1 MKFHALPLAL
11 ALLLAGCALPTH
23 APRHDAAAQTA
34 VAATAHPLATRAA
47 LAMLERGGSAAD
59 AAVAAQMVL
68 GLVEPQSSGIGGGAL
83 AMHWDAN
90 KKQLS
95 SLDGLA
101 AAPARVTAGLTVD
114 IDGARLDADGVQRG
128 GRSVGVPGALALLE
142 TLHQRHGR
150 LPWATLFEP
159 AITLAEGGF
168 AMPRYLRDVLS
179 APGAARNHPDMA
191 GLYFDAQGRVLP
203 IGTLLRNPAYAK
215 TLREIA
221 ALGHP
226 GWLRQGGAREFVAA
240 AQGGSKAS
248 LITEADLQNYR
259 VQPREPL
266 CAPFKRYRVCAMAPS
281 SFGGVVVLQMLQML
295 EHTPTSFDFDD
306 AEFVHRYVEAGRLAQ
321 ADRLRYVGDPGHVNV
336 PTAALLAP
344 GYLNPRAALI
354 DANRAMPEA
363 RAGALGAVTSG
374 WLSDRAEHAATTS
387 QIAIVDARGN
397 ALSMSTTINLNFGS
411 RLMAGGYV
419 LNNALTNFS
428 DAPPPGQQQ
437 ANQLASGKRPV
448 SSMAPIIVFDE
459 HGAPVVVGGSAGGGQ
474 LVDYI
479 ARSLIEMLVHGHTPA
494 QALARG
500 HVSTAVEGSV
510 QLERGSSM
518 AAHAQALRAL
528 GHRVDVVQMRSGLAF
543 VKRTAQG
550 WIGAADPRRD
560 GDAQSAANVA
570 AGVAA
575 TR

>member
-1 MKFHALPLAL
+1 MKFHALPFAL
-11 ALLLAGCALPTH
+11 ALLLAGCALPTQT
-23 APRHDAAAQTA
+23 PRLDAAAQST

-47 LAMLERGGSAAD
+47 LVMLERGGSAAD

-83 AMHWDAN
+83 AMHWDAQTR
-90 KKQLS
+90 QLTS
-95 SLDGLA
+95 FDGLA

-114 IDGARLDADGVQRG
+114 VDGSRLDTESVQRG

-168 AMPRYLRDVLS
+168 AMPRYLHDVLS
-179 APGAARNHPDMA
+179 APGASRNHPDMV

-203 IGTLLRNPAYAK
+203 IGTLLRNPTYAK

-221 ALGHP
+221 ALGP
-226 GWLRQGGAREFVAA
+226 QGWLRQGGAREFVAA
-240 AQGGSKAS
+240 AQGGAKAS
-248 LITEADLQNYR
+248 LVTEADLQSYR

-266 CAPFKRYRVCAMAPS
+266 CAPFKRYRVCAMGPS

-295 EHTPTSFDFDD
+295 EHTPTRYDFDD
-306 AEFVHRYVEAGRLAQ
+306 AEFVHRYAEAGRLGQ
-321 ADRLRYVGDPGHVNV
+321 ADRLRYVGDPGHVSV
-336 PTAALLAP
+336 PTASLLAP
-344 GYLNPRAALI
+344 GYLGQRAALI
-354 DANRAMPEA
+354 DTARAMPEA
-363 RAGALGAVTSG
+363 RPGAVGSATSS

-397 ALSMSTTINLNFGS
+397 ALSITTTINLNFGS

-419 LNNALTNFS
+419 LNNAMTNFS
-428 DAPPPGQQQ
+428 DPPPPGQQQ
-437 ANQLASGKRPV
+437 ANQMAAAKRPV
-448 SSMAPIIVFDE
+448 SSMAPTIVFDE

-474 LVDYI
+474 IVDYI
-479 ARSLIEMLVHGHTPA
+479 AQSLIEMLVHGRTPA
-494 QALARG
+494 EALARG
-500 HVSTAVEGSV
+500 HVSTAVAGTV
-510 QLERGSSM
+510 QLERGTP
-518 AAHAQALRAL
+518 AAAQADALRAK
-528 GHRVDVVQMRSGLAF
+528 GHRVDVVEMKSGLAF
-543 VKRTAQG
+543 VKRTPQG

-560 GDAQSAANVA
+560 GTSSVP
-570 AGVAA
+570 
-575 TR
+575 